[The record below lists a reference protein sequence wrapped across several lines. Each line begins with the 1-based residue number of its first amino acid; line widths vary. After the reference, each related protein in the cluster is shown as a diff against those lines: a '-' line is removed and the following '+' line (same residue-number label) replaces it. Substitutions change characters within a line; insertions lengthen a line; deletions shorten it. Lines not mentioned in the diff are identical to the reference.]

1 MANQYKGCCVSIN
14 CVDGSVVQGEVS
26 GMSDDNETLILK
38 RPFKNG
44 IPHTEKEIRLKAS
57 MIENLKIIKAQLEI
71 EPVNNN
77 SQVAKNIKKSVPV
90 PKPNNVKQKNKAKN
104 ASNSEPEQP
113 PQNFSNHKERND
125 ACFGVSLDTIVKED
139 FDFEKNLALFNKKAF
154 YNKIHKK
161 PDLVPHEKVSNKYKH
176 TENVLH
182 STPVKFRQV
191 TVPSPAINEY
201 ITDDGL
207 VVPSIT
213 SELRWKLFNLVEEN
227 GLTIGRQNE
236 IIGRAAT
243 EMVLQLLGGGYRFNP
258 RNEHQWP
265 RVVVLCGPNR
275 SGAMGV
281 NCARQLSSYGVHT
294 VVVLSEPGLYT
305 PQLANEMALYQFTTG
320 TLITSAAELHGL
332 LDPDFVVVSLADEQT
347 DTVSR
352 NITNWAKSVR
362 SPLMAIDPP
371 SQGTPSVVVKYSLVP
386 ALPLSYNESNG
397 KIYLCNMGIPTQVF
411 HLTGIQY
418 KSPFGS
424 KSVIPLHNNQ

>member
-1 MANQYKGCCVSIN
+1 
-14 CVDGSVVQGEVS
+14 
-26 GMSDDNETLILK
+26 
-38 RPFKNG
+38 
-44 IPHTEKEIRLKAS
+44 
-57 MIENLKIIKAQLEI
+57 MIENLKIIKAHLENEQTVI
-71 EPVNNN
+71 N
-77 SQVAKNIKKSVPV
+77 QGTKNIKKNVSVS
-90 PKPNNVKQKNKAKN
+90 KQNNSKQKNKAKV
-104 ASNSEPEQP
+104 SNSESESLLTSQP
-113 PQNFSNHKERND
+113 LQQSQNFTNHKERND

-139 FDFEKNLALFNKKAF
+139 FDFEKNLALFNKKEF

-161 PDLVPHEKVSNKYKH
+161 PDLVPHEKVTTKYKH
-176 TENVLH
+176 NENVLH

-227 GLTIGRQNE
+227 GLTSGRQNE

-347 DTVSR
+347 EAVSR
-352 NITNWAKSVR
+352 NITNWAKSIR

-371 SQGTPSVVVKYSLVP
+371 SQGTPSIVVKYSLVP

-411 HLTGIQY
+411 HFAGIQY

-424 KSVIPLHNNQ
+424 KSVIPLHINE

>member
-1 MANQYKGCCVSIN
+1 MANQYKGCCVSIDCN
-14 CVDGSVVQGEVS
+14 DGSVVQGEVN
-26 GMSDDNETLILK
+26 GMTDDNETLILK
-38 RPFKNG
+38 RAFKNG
-44 IPHTEKEIRLKAS
+44 IPCTNPEIYIKNTT
-57 MIENLKIIKAQLEI
+57 IKNLKIIKVQI
-71 EPVNNN
+71 ENEQDLSNQI
-77 SQVAKNIKKSVPV
+77 SCDDKKSVSML
-90 PKPNNVKQKNKAKN
+90 KQNSKQKNKSKN
-104 ASNSEPEQP
+104 VSNSVVEQQ
-113 PQNFSNHKERND
+113 PQNFNHKERND
-125 ACFGVSLDTIVKED
+125 ACFGVSLDNILKED

-161 PDLVPHEKVSNKYKH
+161 PDLVPHEKVSNNKYKH
-176 TENVLH
+176 NENVLH

-191 TVPSPAINEY
+191 TVPSPAVNEY

-227 GLTIGRQNE
+227 GLTSGRQNE

-243 EMVLQLLGGGYRFNP
+243 EMVLQLLGGSHRFNP

-305 PQLANEMALYQFTTG
+305 PQLANEMSLYQFTTG
-320 TLITSAAELHGL
+320 RLITSAAELHGL

-347 DTVSR
+347 DTVSH
-352 NITNWAKSVR
+352 NIANWAKSVR
-362 SPLMAIDPP
+362 APLMAIDPP
-371 SQGTPSVVVKYSLVP
+371 SDGTPLVAVKYSLVP
-386 ALPLSYNESNG
+386 ALPLSYSESNG
-397 KIYLCNMGIPTQVF
+397 KIYLCNMAIPTQVF
-411 HLTGIQY
+411 HFAGIQY

-424 KSVIPLHNNQ
+424 KSVIPLHIN

>member
-1 MANQYKGCCVSIN
+1 MANQYKGCCVSID
-14 CVDGSVVQGEVS
+14 CIDGSVVQGEVS
-26 GMSDDNETLILK
+26 GMTDDNETLILK

-44 IPHTEKEIRLKAS
+44 IPFKEPEIQIKAT
-57 MIENLKIIKAQLEI
+57 MIANLKIIKAHIEMDREFDSQLVIDE
-71 EPVNNN
+71 
-77 SQVAKNIKKSVPV
+77 KKSVSM
-90 PKPNNVKQKNKAKN
+90 KQNNKQKIKSKN
-104 ASNSEPEQP
+104 IPNTVSDQSSQY
-113 PQNFSNHKERND
+113 FTNHKERND
-125 ACFGVSLDTIVKED
+125 ACFGVSLDNIVKED

-154 YNKIHKK
+154 YNKLHKK
-161 PDLVPHEKVSNKYKH
+161 PDLVPQEKISNNKYKH
-176 TENVLH
+176 NENVLH

-191 TVPSPAINEY
+191 TVPSPAVNEY

-227 GLTIGRQNE
+227 GLTSGRQNE

-243 EMVLQLLGGGYRFNP
+243 EMVLQLLGGSYRFNP

-305 PQLANEMALYQFTTG
+305 PQLANEMSLYQFTTG
-320 TLITSAAELHGL
+320 RLITSAAELHGL
-332 LDPDFVVVSLADEQT
+332 LDPDFVVVALADEQT
-347 DTVSR
+347 DTISH
-352 NITNWAKSVR
+352 NIVNWAKSVR
-362 SPLMAIDPP
+362 APLMAIDPP
-371 SQGTPSVVVKYSLVP
+371 CDGTPSISVKYSLVP
-386 ALPLSYNESNG
+386 SLPLSYSESNG
-397 KIYLCNMGIPTQVF
+397 KIYLCNMAIPTQVF
-411 HLTGIQY
+411 HLAGIQY

-424 KSVIPLHNNQ
+424 KSVIPLHIN